1 MRYHLLGRRCG
12 LRVSQLC
19 LGTMT
24 FGPSWGWGADETT
37 SRAMY
42 TMFRDAGCNFID
54 SANIYTKG
62 ESEEYLG
69 RFMEGH
75 RDEIVLATKYTNAKP
90 GSDPNAGGNHRK
102 SMMRSV
108 EESLRRLRTEYI
120 DLYWMH
126 IFDAMTPP
134 DEVMRG
140 FDDLVRQGKILYAG
154 ISDTPAW
161 WVAQAS
167 TLADLRGFAP
177 LVALQ
182 IEWSLLER
190 TVERELVPMARAL
203 GLAITP
209 WSPLGG
215 GVLTGKYRGDEA
227 AGKGGRYDG
236 TAMGDF
242 KGDGARVEATV
253 DAVMSVAK
261 ELGASPA
268 QVALAWIL
276 EQSDDSLEVFP
287 ILGARTTEQLEDN
300 LGALAVRLE
309 PRHRAQLDAASHQPK
324 GFPHD
329 FLAKETVLKLVYG
342 GMRDQI
348 EA

>member
-1 MRYHLLGRRCG
+1 
-12 LRVSQLC
+12 
-19 LGTMT
+19 
-24 FGPSWGWGADETT
+24 
-37 SRAMY
+37 
-42 TMFRDAGCNFID
+42 
-54 SANIYTKG
+54 
-62 ESEEYLG
+62 
-69 RFMEGH
+69 
-75 RDEIVLATKYTNAKP
+75 
-90 GSDPNAGGNHRK
+90 
-102 SMMRSV
+102 
-108 EESLRRLRTEYI
+108 
-120 DLYWMH
+120 MH
-126 IFDAMTPP
+126 IFDAMTPA

-161 WVAQAS
+161 WVAHAA
-167 TLADLRGFAP
+167 TMADLRGFAP

-203 GLAITP
+203 GLAVTP

-215 GVLTGKYRGDEA
+215 GVLTGKYRA
-227 AGKGGRYDG
+227 AAAEGTGGRYDG

-242 KGDGARVEATV
+242 KGDGARVEAAV
-253 DAVMSVAK
+253 DAVLAVAR
-261 ELGASPA
+261 ELHASPA

-276 EQSDDSLEVFP
+276 EQGDDTLEVFP
-287 ILGARTTEQLEDN
+287 ILGARTAEQLEDN
-300 LGALAVRLE
+300 LGALAIRLE
-309 PRHRAQLDAASHQPK
+309 PRHRAQLDTASRQPK

-329 FLAKETVLKLVYG
+329 FFEKETVRKLVYG